1 MQISQ
6 IRFIFDISKALTL
19 RNKNLAIMK
28 TLENFKNLELP
39 CISKSFLEKFDGT
52 PKSLLDIDNLSQV
65 LNPFFSGSYYYIS
78 GDTSENLI
86 TSKDIGD
93 LPIRR
98 GSQSEVAENNAY
110 ELADLVK
117 EIIKSFDLKYGKDI
131 FTVKEMK
138 SMNTKYDRIAKRA
151 FIKQNNEWVNIK
163 GLTVNSF
170 GLTKRYELRD

>member
-1 MQISQ
+1 
-6 IRFIFDISKALTL
+6 
-19 RNKNLAIMK
+19 MK

-39 CISKSFLEKFDGT
+39 YIAKSFLEKFDGT

-65 LNPFFSGSYYYIS
+65 LNPYFDGYNYYIS
-78 GDTSENLI
+78 GDNMENTVTSYPGPA
-86 TSKDIGD
+86 T
-93 LPIRR
+93 RR
-98 GSQSEVAENNAY
+98 GSQTETAENNAY

-138 SMNTKYDRIAKRA
+138 SMNRKYDRIAKRA